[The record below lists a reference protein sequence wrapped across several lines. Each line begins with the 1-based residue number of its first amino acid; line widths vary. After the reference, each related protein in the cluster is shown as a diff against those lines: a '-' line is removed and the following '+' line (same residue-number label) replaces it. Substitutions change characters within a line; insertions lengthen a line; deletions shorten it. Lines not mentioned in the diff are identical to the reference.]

1 MKHGSSLQKK
11 IPFTCLKSPVKFVSS
26 EHSDLIQ
33 AADLIS
39 YNVNRQFMDH
49 GEAWETTSSDGNLPM
64 YSYFERISGKFR
76 RSTSGRVQGFG
87 IVKFPLRNQ
96 ILWHAEDD
104 KEK

>member
-1 MKHGSSLQKK
+1 MKYGSSLQKK
-11 IPFTCLKSPVKFVSS
+11 IPFTCLKSPVRFVFS

-49 GEAWETTSSDGNLPM
+49 GEAWETTSADGKLPM

-76 RSTSGRVQGFG
+76 RNSFGRVQGFG

-96 ILWHAEDD
+96 ILWHAEEEN
-104 KEK
+104 EK